1 MIRMF
6 QSQTSAQAKNYFK
19 DALSKADYYIEDQE
33 MNGCF
38 HGKIAMRL
46 GIEGKTVDKDTFDKL
61 CDNINPSTGDSLTQR
76 TVKDRR
82 VGYDISFHCPKS
94 VSILHGLGTDKRVLK
109 AFEQSVQ
116 ETMLDIQQD
125 AQARI
130 RVQNQQDD
138 RHTGELLWADFI
150 HQTAR
155 PVGNN
160 APDCHLHAHIFCFNA
175 TYDQVEFK
183 FKAGQFH
190 NIKRDMPY
198 HQARFQKRL
207 ADKLSSFGYDIRKT
221 KNGFE
226 LAMIPQKA
234 IDHFSK
240 RTNLIGQVAKEK
252 GIQSQKELDQL
263 GARTR
268 SGKKKGL
275 TMEELRE
282 DWKKQLI
289 KEGIDEN
296 VKEEKSTTDLSLTA
310 EKSIEHSIDHVFT
323 RNSVKRDR
331 QILAEGY
338 KYAIDNKHLS
348 LDDIDRAL
356 EKNDNVFKVQ
366 VGSQRLCTTDLVHKE
381 ERKMVNIA
389 RSGIGRLHPLA
400 FDFDVSKFKHLNPEQ
415 QNVIK
420 HVMKSQNNL
429 TMIRGGAGTGKT
441 TLLKTI
447 VPEIERTGKNVFL
460 FAPTAEASRDVLKKE
475 GFKKADTVARLLID
489 KKLQEQTK
497 GQVIWVDEA
506 GMLGSQDMV
515 ALMDVAEKQKAR
527 LVLSGDPKQH
537 SAVNRGDAMR
547 ILQTVAHIPYAS
559 METIYRQ
566 KEEHYK
572 SAVKDISEGNIKT
585 GFDKLES
592 QGCIKECSPS
602 DIDNVLVN
610 DFLESKKQKK
620 TALVI
625 APTKSKV
632 RETNQAI
639 RNGLRENGFLGK
651 REKNVTI
658 YENLHLTESEKK
670 DLRNYRK
677 GQIIQLNQNLEG
689 LKRGSALSVD
699 KIENKKIYVK
709 DKEGKHHILPTQRA
723 KDYDVYLTREIQL
736 SLKDEI
742 KITKNGFDTNGKRLN
757 NGTQLR
763 ITKVNRKGEIE
774 VVKESRSKNTIY
786 KLEANYGNFDY
797 AYAST
802 SHSAQGKTVDKVFIS
817 QPAVT
822 FPASNQKQFYVSV
835 SRARE
840 NVTIY
845 TDDKEDLLEQIQKS
859 GDRQGAT
866 ELIKHDYFK
875 TKTIDINP
883 EKTREVLKTQIKDI
897 DYEPEL

>member
-1 MIRMF
+1 MF

-38 HGKIAMRL
+38 NGKLAKRL
-46 GIEGKTVDKDTFDKL
+46 NIEGKRVDKDTFDKL
-61 CDNINPSTGDSLTQR
+61 CDNINPTTGESLTQR

-94 VSILHGLGTDKRVLK
+94 VSILWGLTGEKKVLE

-116 ETMLDIQQD
+116 ETMVDIEGD

-130 RVQNQQDD
+130 RVKNQQDD

-175 TYDQVEFK
+175 TYDQVEHK

-207 ADKLSSFGYDIRKT
+207 ADKLSSLGYGIRKT

-226 LAMIPQKA
+226 LSVVPQKA

-252 GIQSQKELDQL
+252 GIQSPKALDQL

-275 TMEELRE
+275 TMEELRD
-282 DWKKQLI
+282 DWKNQLI
-289 KEGIDEN
+289 KEGIDKKAEVEN
-296 VKEEKSTTDLSLTA
+296 PTTDLNLTVDKSLDHA
-310 EKSIEHSIDHVFT
+310 IDHVFT

-338 KYAIDNKHLS
+338 KYAVDNRHITLED
-348 LDDIDRAL
+348 LDRAL
-356 EKNDNVFKVQ
+356 ETKDEIFKVQ
-366 VGSQRLCTTDLVHKE
+366 VGSQRLCTTELVHKE

-389 RSGIGRLHPLA
+389 RSGIGKVHPLS
-400 FDFDVSKFKHLNPEQ
+400 FNYDGSKFNHLNTEQ
-415 QNVIK
+415 QNVVK
-420 HVMKSQNNL
+420 HVMTSQNKL

-447 VPEIERTGKNVFL
+447 VPEIKKTGRDVFL

-475 GFKKADTVARLLID
+475 GFNKADTVARLLID

-515 ALMDVAEKQKAR
+515 AIMEVAEKQNAR

-547 ILQTVAHIPYAS
+547 ILQTVAQIPYAS
-559 METIYRQ
+559 MNTIYRQ
-566 KEEHYK
+566 KEEDYK
-572 SAVKDISEGNIKT
+572 SAVKEISKGNIKT
-585 GFDKLES
+585 GFDKLDS
-592 QGCIKECSPS
+592 QGSIREISS
-602 DIDNVLVN
+602 SEIDEALVQ
-610 DFLESKKQKK
+610 DYLESKKQKK
-620 TALVI
+620 SALVI
-625 APTKSKV
+625 APTKNKV
-632 RETNQAI
+632 RETNKAI
-639 RNGLRENGFLGK
+639 RDGLRKKGFLGK
-651 REKNVTI
+651 REKTVTI
-658 YENLHLTESEKK
+658 YENLHLSESEKK
-670 DLRNYRK
+670 DVRNYKK
-677 GQIIQLNQNLEG
+677 GQIIQLNQNIKG
-689 LKRGSALSVD
+689 LKRGAVLSVD
-699 KIENKKIYVK
+699 KIESKRVHIS
-709 DKEGKHHILPTQRA
+709 DRQGKHQILPIQKA
-723 KDYDVYLTREIQL
+723 KDYDVYLAREIPL

-742 KITKNGFDTNGKRLN
+742 KITKNGFDADGKRLN

-763 ITKVNRKGEIE
+763 ITKMSRKGGIE
-774 VVKESRSKNTIY
+774 AIKESKSKITTY
-786 KLEANYGNFDY
+786 KLDANHGNFDY
-797 AYAST
+797 AYATT
-802 SHSAQGKTVDKVFIS
+802 SHSAQGKTVDRVLIT

-840 NVTIY
+840 SVTIY

-866 ELIKHDYFK
+866 ELIKQDYFK
-875 TKTIDINP
+875 TKTIDIDP
-883 EKTREVLKTQIKDI
+883 MITKEVRKTPIKDI